1 MLHQAGGGGKG
12 NRPAQQ
18 QPQQLNQHQLTISQL
33 QLHPGQQALHQANQT
48 GHSIHAVQ
56 QQQLSSAPLHL
67 GHQTQTQNLSHYQHP
82 QQNQQQAPQPQLAH
96 PSQSF
101 LILNQPPPL
110 PQSNNG
116 TPGPQLASS
125 PPLQNSSTP
134 HTTTQSGGQIQCYGN
149 NNSINHTNNTG
160 NIGRQQSA
168 TNNTGNIQYAGNTNI
183 IPAHGP
189 GFMTTTFH
197 MPYQQAPPPASV
209 MAATIYANNA
219 APVGNHNAN
228 TTQNTSQQALFTAAQ
243 HQPQQPHGMPP
254 AQALQYFPGNIS
266 VPNTQMRGVLTHRSY
281 VMPPF
286 FAFPTGPRAQL
297 LSNSHQQPG
306 VGQVLQTATRGPMG
320 TTTAYIQP
328 YCQPPIPMCTPQS
341 PIIPQ
346 PPTAS
351 SSLQTYS
358 THMQASNAI
367 GAASSSNTSINS
379 LNSNTEIVKP
389 RKHAIPIIN
398 PDTMVSIFEEK
409 PRRQSTSTETSPDTL
424 KKSKD
429 DSGINIEE
437 NTIASDS
444 LLTSTEQTEASLLAD
459 SSADDYE
466 QHLQNELSVDSNMN
480 QTSYEEKSTFTVSSS
495 PAVSNI
501 SATEEEY
508 DDNTSICSQT
518 TSNTKLNSDKQT
530 EDYTIEF
537 EDEHITVVVEEVP
550 VESSTNIVEDEVD
563 NICSFS
569 DVKDPTSP
577 QIEIVKSKKTKAV
590 TKELTVTQ
598 NSSILK
604 KSNAQEFVKT
614 ELTSV
619 VVKEPKSN
627 EGPRIKILQREE
639 NQLITT
645 KQCSK
650 SEELNTLS
658 NVKEQIQQTKKQSSN
673 TEEDLPQTVV
683 STTKVTSK
691 RNITIMQRKTLT
703 ASMTPTPSTSSS
715 ASPII
720 VKTLPDKKT
729 TNNAKTNNAVED
741 LEQTATDTSQSNKSV
756 STKSLKKN
764 RKAAKR
770 AREAEA
776 KNKKNERNN
785 LKKTSENDNNNNQTV
800 QTVTTTTAKLQNN
813 NNQNQNQNKANAKKK
828 NQTNNVSCD
837 SGPSCPDKTANKR
850 QQPQQHE
857 QNQQKK
863 NKRTGDEQQKVER
876 NDGRTNNKPKPTKIE
891 SDAPV
896 KNKLLNNDEIVAK
909 YLQPDLN
916 ATQGEAD
923 HNYEFLNKS
932 VSPGED
938 EEELSARLLLHEQ
951 QYAMDTHA
959 ELKAIRF
966 GDFSE
971 DKDSDELSE
980 TKSIIDNTTNA
991 VFSNIKNNM
1000 PTSAEY
1006 NRNRNSSDVTIND
1019 KIIKRNLEFKIGF
1032 GRVEGGADKP
1042 LQTNISYKSD
1052 GTTKSLTRYSMDELR
1067 TISKSAQSRKPPVI
1081 NFPPGSCISQLFV
1094 SRHNHSNNQ
1103 HQSNNMHQHV
1113 HQQQYQHMNF
1123 NESIEFLSG
1132 KRRTQNK
1139 KHDNTSNSANSHAT
1153 SSSSMNSQNQRKMD
1167 IIHVNLSLNEEI
1179 KLSECENAWQPDS
1192 IRSKSIKSHSSPND
1206 DIDAVLKKVRGVL
1219 NKLTPDNFDV
1229 LLKSMSNISIDTQE
1243 KMHQVIIL
1251 IFEKT
1256 ISEPNF
1262 APTYAKFCK
1271 VLFHET
1277 TIDSKALITRIQ
1289 NEFETNVNDA
1299 HAKKLKLQPLV
1310 EKLEKCEDPKERI
1323 ELQAE
1328 IENQEY
1334 QFRRRAWGTVRFIG
1348 EIYKLQSLGSDRV
1361 LICIESLLE
1370 HGSEEKLE
1378 YMCKLLTTVGHL
1390 LEGKATEHKLRLDKI
1405 FRKINDIVNKSRNN
1419 NNNKKQEKISS
1430 RVRFM
1435 MQDVMDLRAR
1445 NWDQPYTD
1453 KQRRTP
1459 TKQQQQQHLTEKVQ
1473 NKSNATNLINSNR
1486 SVGYNSQNNS
1496 RHSRG
1501 IDNQRDNNY
1510 FASNKQKLNYVQQN
1524 EQIDMNKL
1532 KFTRNEDTTLGC
1544 SSMCLWKIHGRA
1556 PTSVNTNST
1565 TLTNNASTSAS
1576 ASGSTHTTDSN
1587 VRRTTNPFQIL
1598 DNLDN
1603 NRTTS
1608 QSSVG
1613 SSCSSTNSS
1622 NCGYNNKECQ
1632 RIINGLVE
1640 EILDGNSGW
1649 GQEVLNIWQ
1658 TANRFQQTSLLQYIL
1673 IEYLH
1678 LADTKR
1684 TQREACAKIFIH
1696 LIPNKKIFDKKVFT
1710 TAYNE
1715 FAEEF
1720 PDLLVDVPNGWSY
1733 IFEFLGSILHE
1744 RLLHLD
1750 DIWNSQWDNN
1760 GPKFAERF
1768 LKALVVYFTNEFG
1781 ANYMYDM
1788 WHKEF
1793 KLDRAQR
1800 FFSDES
1806 DWDRFIKANSF
1817 QYIAERNYKIPQAV
1831 RVNKSHNITTAEQ
1844 VERIEYLLNTANEC
1858 DLAIDYINTNVIINS
1873 TFIKN
1878 LTKCLCCDFSTVIQ
1892 TNNNNTSSGTAT
1904 SSITTSNTPKKT
1916 KKSQHK
1922 RQLNTELFRSKCTP
1936 LLRLCIDMREEYE
1949 IACLDAIVDALQQAY
1964 EDSTTAN
1971 DLICS
1976 VFEILY
1982 ESEIIPK
1989 DSYEKWYQ
1997 IRKSAGASTSSPTN
2011 SNIRSGTNKEK
2022 DKNAGSNRQA
2032 HNKQQH
2038 TNNNS
2043 KNRNN
2048 RLSDE
2053 IYTYIKK
2060 LL

>member
-569 DVKDPTSP
+569 DV
-577 QIEIVKSKKTKAV
+577 
-590 TKELTVTQ
+590 
-598 NSSILK
+598 
-604 KSNAQEFVKT
+604 
-614 ELTSV
+614 
-619 VVKEPKSN
+619 
-627 EGPRIKILQREE
+627 
-639 NQLITT
+639 
-645 KQCSK
+645 
-650 SEELNTLS
+650 
-658 NVKEQIQQTKKQSSN
+658 
-673 TEEDLPQTVV
+673 
-683 STTKVTSK
+683 
-691 RNITIMQRKTLT
+691 
-703 ASMTPTPSTSSS
+703 
-715 ASPII
+715 
-720 VKTLPDKKT
+720 
-729 TNNAKTNNAVED
+729 
-741 LEQTATDTSQSNKSV
+741 
-756 STKSLKKN
+756 
-764 RKAAKR
+764 
-770 AREAEA
+770 
-776 KNKKNERNN
+776 
-785 LKKTSENDNNNNQTV
+785 
-800 QTVTTTTAKLQNN
+800 
-813 NNQNQNQNKANAKKK
+813 
-828 NQTNNVSCD
+828 
-837 SGPSCPDKTANKR
+837 
-850 QQPQQHE
+850 
-857 QNQQKK
+857 
-863 NKRTGDEQQKVER
+863 
-876 NDGRTNNKPKPTKIE
+876 E